1 MSENDTYAHFVDT
14 LLSEPSSSITSFVD
28 RINKLNSQ
36 GCQIERLLTGAVG
49 ASAEAGELMEI
60 VKKIIFQGKPY
71 DEHNIFH
78 MKRELGD
85 LMFYI
90 QTTCLALNLS
100 LEEVIEENIKKLESR
115 YPGGTFNIDN
125 SENRKENDL

>member
-1 MSENDTYAHFVDT
+1 MSEENTYANFVDT
-14 LLSEPSSSITSFVD
+14 LLSEPSSDIASFET
-28 RINKLNSQ
+28 RISDLSDQ

-60 VKKIIFQGKPY
+60 VKKIIFQGKPF
-71 DEHNIFH
+71 DEHNVFH

-90 QTTCLALNLS
+90 QTTCLALGFTID
-100 LEEVIEENIKKLESR
+100 EVIDENIKKLESR
-115 YPGGTFNIDN
+115 YPGGKFNIDN